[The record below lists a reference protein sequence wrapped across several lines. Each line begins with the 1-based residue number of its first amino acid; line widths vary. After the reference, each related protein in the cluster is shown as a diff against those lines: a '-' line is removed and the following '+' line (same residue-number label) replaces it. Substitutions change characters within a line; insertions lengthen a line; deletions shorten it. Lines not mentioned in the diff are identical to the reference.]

1 MILRYRDS
9 RRWRKSNRVKK
20 TGVYMI
26 SVFDL
31 EKKMGVAC
39 ALVLRGSFDT
49 KKYKERSFL
58 GRGWVARAGAGARY
72 IQG

>member
-1 MILRYRDS
+1 
-9 RRWRKSNRVKK
+9 
-20 TGVYMI
+20 MI